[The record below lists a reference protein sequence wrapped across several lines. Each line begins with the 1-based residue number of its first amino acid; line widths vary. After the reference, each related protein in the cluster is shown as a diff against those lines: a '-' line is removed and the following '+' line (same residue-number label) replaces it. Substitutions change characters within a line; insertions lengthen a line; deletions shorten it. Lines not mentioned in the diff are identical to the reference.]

1 MGRKFLV
8 IGGGGREHCLAWALS
23 RSAGVEHVWIAPG
36 NGGTAMEPGCSNVD
50 LSPMDFDG
58 LIRFARDAEVVLT
71 VVGPEAP
78 LAAGIIDAFQA
89 AGLLAFGPDRRGARL
104 EASKSWAKQLMQ
116 SAAVPTAA
124 AVAFDDLGE
133 ARRYV
138 LAHPGPL
145 VIKAD
150 GLAQGKG
157 VTVATD
163 TAEGLAALD
172 DLDRFGEAG
181 RTVLIE
187 EKLEGEEASVLAFTD
202 GQSLLVLP
210 PAQDHKRIGTAD
222 TGPNTGGM
230 GAYTPAPIATP
241 ALIDRVRTEVL
252 ERILEALARQGI
264 VYRGVLYAGLMIS
277 ASGAAKV
284 IEFNCRLG
292 DPETQVLLPLLET
305 PLDEVVLATAQGRLA
320 GVRLDWKQANAACV
334 VIAAGGYPGAYREGD
349 EITGL
354 EASAA
359 TGALV
364 FHSGTR
370 AVAGNLLTS
379 GGRVLAVTGVA
390 PDLAGALDL
399 AYRAAA
405 QIHFDGAYYRPDIG
419 WRTAAR

>member
-36 NGGTAMEPGCSNVD
+36 NGGTALEPGCSNVD

-78 LAAGIIDAFQA
+78 LAAGIVDAFQA

-138 LAHPGPL
+138 LAHPGPR

-150 GLAQGKG
+150 GLTQGKG
-157 VTVATD
+157 VTVAAD
-163 TAEGLAALD
+163 TAEALAALD

-181 RTVLIE
+181 RTVVIE

-202 GQSLLVLP
+202 GRSLVILP
-210 PAQDHKRIGTAD
+210 PAQDHKRIGPAD

-230 GAYTPAPIATP
+230 GAYAPAPIATP
-241 ALIDRVRTEVL
+241 ALMDRIKTEVL
-252 ERILEALARQGI
+252 ERILDALARQGI
-264 VYRGVLYAGLMIS
+264 LYRGVLYAGLMITPS
-277 ASGAAKV
+277 AEAKV

-305 PLDEVVLATAQGRLA
+305 PLDELLIATARGNLD

-334 VIAAGGYPGAYREGD
+334 VIAAGGYPGTYREGD
-349 EITGL
+349 PITGL

-359 TGALV
+359 TGALL

-370 AVAGNLLTS
+370 AVPGHLLTR

-390 PDLAGALDL
+390 PELTGALDI

-419 WRTAAR
+419 WRTGAR